1 MGNKDFSHLSFEDA
15 YAKLEKIVEQLETSS
30 LPLEE
35 SLALFEEGQKL
46 SAYCQQLLD
55 KAELRVS
62 QLVGGEVVPIE
73 GDNKTAAQDEEKD
86 SSKESAEDSGNSST
100 EETAPDSQAN
110 STGEKIDNPAQTA

>member
-35 SLALFEEGQKL
+35 SLTLFEEGQRL

-62 QLVGGEVVPIE
+62 QLVGGQVVPME
-73 GDNKTAAQDEEKD
+73 GEDKVGNEMVVEENVPTSQAAV
-86 SSKESAEDSGNSST
+86 
-100 EETAPDSQAN
+100 PDSDA
-110 STGEKIDNPAQTA
+110 SPTSAKIDNPAQTA

>member
-35 SLALFEEGQKL
+35 SLAVFEEGQRL

-62 QLVGGEVVPIE
+62 QLVGGQVVPLE
-73 GDNKTAAQDEEKD
+73 G
-86 SSKESAEDSGNSST
+86 EDSTGAKVEGHEEDTLSSQAT
-100 EETAPDSQAN
+100 TPEAN
-110 STGEKIDNPAQTA
+110 STGEKIDNAAQTA

>member
-62 QLVGGEVVPIE
+62 QLVGGEVVPLE
-73 GDNKTAAQDEEKD
+73 DDSKTEAQDEKKEADD
-86 SSKESAEDSGNSST
+86 SASDETTSESK
-100 EETAPDSQAN
+100 AN
-110 STGEKIDNPAQTA
+110 VTSEKIDNAAQTA

>member
-15 YAKLEKIVEQLETSS
+15 YAQLEKIVEQLETSS

-35 SLALFEEGQKL
+35 SLTLFEEGQRL

-62 QLVGGEVVPIE
+62 QLVGSQVVPLE
-73 GDNKTAAQDEEKD
+73 GDDKAGVKDESGEEDAPSAQAA
-86 SSKESAEDSGNSST
+86 T
-100 EETAPDSQAN
+100 PDSEAN
-110 STGEKIDNPAQTA
+110 STSEKIDNTAQTA

>member
-15 YAKLEKIVEQLETSS
+15 YTQLEKIVEQLETSS

-35 SLALFEEGQKL
+35 SLTLFEEGQRL

-62 QLVGGEVVPIE
+62 QLVGGQVVPLE
-73 GDNKTAAQDEEKD
+73 GEDKTEAKEEK
-86 SSKESAEDSGNSST
+86 T
-100 EETAPDSQAN
+100 EESTPTSDNTTPDSEAN

>member
-35 SLALFEEGQKL
+35 SLSLFEEGQKL

-62 QLVGGEVVPIE
+62 QLVGGQAVPME
-73 GDNKTAAQDEEKD
+73 EDEDKAEAKVENEKEED
-86 SSKESAEDSGNSST
+86 KPAESPATPDD
-100 EETAPDSQAN
+100 ETPHSDADLTS
-110 STGEKIDNPAQTA
+110 EKIDNAAQTA